1 MPQLKPIRSERA
13 YERAL
18 SRTTEL
24 MGADPETP
32 EGRELDILAD
42 LVELYERK
50 HYSMGKLDPVDAIEL
65 RMEEHGL
72 SPHDLIPYIGSPS
85 RVSDVLARKRSLTL
99 PMARALNKHLGI
111 PAEVL
116 LREPNPPEKWDHD
129 HWRRFPLRAMANR
142 GWIPSVPG
150 LSHHAKEIMEKLLER
165 AGTSPERAAMFRQ
178 TGLRANAKAD
188 SYALQA
194 WCWQAMVHANR
205 HRPKADYAPGT
216 ITLEVLRQIAQ
227 LSRLPDGPRRAADR
241 LADFGIPLV
250 TLTHLPRTYLDGAAL
265 QLIDGLPVVALTL
278 RHDRLDNFWFCLL
291 HELAHVGRHMDY
303 DSPGAFLDDQSL
315 RRAKPSAEEDPRE
328 AEADEWAEEA
338 LIPTEAWD
346 VSSVRVRP
354 TAMEVIH
361 FADEIGVH
369 PAIVAGRVRF
379 ERNNYRLLSQFVGSG
394 VVRPQFEAFDEKGG
408 TTMKK
413 KQSRSVVQRPDG
425 SWANLRHGAKRATSR
440 HPTQAEA
447 AQAARKGLGRSGGG
461 ELLIHSRNQQIRQKN
476 TVPPATDP
484 FPPKG

>member
-18 SRTTEL
+18 SRITKL
-24 MGADPETP
+24 MGADPERP
-32 EGRELDILAD
+32 RGRELDILAD

-50 HYSMGKLDPVDAIEL
+50 HYSMGTLDPVDAIEI

-72 SPHDLIPYIGSPS
+72 SPRDLIPYIGSPA

-99 PMARALNKHLGI
+99 PMARALNRHLGI
-111 PAEVL
+111 SAEVL
-116 LREPNPPEKWDHD
+116 LREPNPPKMWGDE

-142 GWIPSVPG
+142 GWIPNVPN
-150 LSHHAKEIMEKLLER
+150 LPHHAKEIMERLLES
-165 AGTSPERAAMFRQ
+165 AGASPDSVAMYRQ

-194 WCWQAMVHANR
+194 WCWQAMALANGN
-205 HRPKADYAPGT
+205 RPRAEYRPGT
-216 ITLEVLRQIAQ
+216 MTLGVLRQIAQ
-227 LSRLPDGPRRAADR
+227 LSRLQDGPRRAADC
-241 LADFGIPLV
+241 LADLGIPFV

-265 QLIDGLPVVALTL
+265 QLVDGCPVVALTL

-303 DSPGAFLDDQSL
+303 DHPRAFLDDQSL
-315 RRAKPSAEEDPRE
+315 RRAKPAEEDPRE

-338 LIPTEAWD
+338 LIPKDAWD
-346 VSSVRVRP
+346 ASSARILP
-354 TAMEVIH
+354 TAMNVMH

-369 PAIVAGRVRF
+369 PTIVAGRVRF

-394 VVRPQFEAFDEKGG
+394 VVRRQFVAFDEKG
-408 TTMKK
+408 
-413 KQSRSVVQRPDG
+413 KQQ
-425 SWANLRHGAKRATSR
+425 
-440 HPTQAEA
+440 
-447 AQAARKGLGRSGGG
+447 
-461 ELLIHSRNQQIRQKN
+461 
-476 TVPPATDP
+476 
-484 FPPKG
+484 